1 MFLNSVKEIHR
12 LKEETNRLLDDDD
25 DDDDD
30 DDELFLW

>member
-30 DDELFLW
+30 ELFLW